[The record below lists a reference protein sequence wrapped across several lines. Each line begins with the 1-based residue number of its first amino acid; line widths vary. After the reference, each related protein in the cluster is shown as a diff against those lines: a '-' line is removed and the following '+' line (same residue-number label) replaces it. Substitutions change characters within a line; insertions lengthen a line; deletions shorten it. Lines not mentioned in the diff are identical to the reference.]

1 MGAYV
6 FSMRVCYRT
15 LSGEDAVIHYL
26 VTPCSRIVQKW
37 PTSYCVCVSAACIHA
52 LAAWYVS
59 SFIGISYVIGY

>member
-1 MGAYV
+1 MWVLTYSACEYV
-6 FSMRVCYRT
+6 TCRT

-26 VTPCSRIVQKW
+26 VTPRSKIVQKW

-59 SFIGISYVIGY
+59 SFISYAIGY